1 MDRQNPGI
9 PNFRVSCVILSSMG
23 MDFLQGELLLKHME
37 DKGGRV
43 RLRVLFVQVPL
54 RSFGAFES
62 NATAGDIIAAAFS
75 GAPGINPGGG

>member
-1 MDRQNPGI
+1 
-9 PNFRVSCVILSSMG
+9 

-43 RLRVLFVQVPL
+43 RSRLLFVQVPL
-54 RSFGAFES
+54 RSFGAFEAD
-62 NATAGDIIAAAFS
+62 ATAGDIIAAAFS